1 MYVLMGGYGNRF
13 KAYFDLILD
22 FHARKNI
29 KMEMA
34 KMGRIKKA
42 YNERMGRLKTIVEE
56 KEDELKVLLEDVKHK
71 KHLLYDLMKKV
82 FLRKSDTLSEIEGFK
97 CEIEMLELSLMLET
111 NKTNQQTW
119 KYYTECELTLENLM
133 INED

>member
-1 MYVLMGGYGNRF
+1 MSSHVKICKLKINKTVEFSQLTPTLYEKYIADMYVLMGGFGNRF

-29 KMEMA
+29 KMEIT
-34 KMGRIKKA
+34 KMGKIKKA

-71 KHLLYDLMKKV
+71 KHLLYDLM
-82 FLRKSDTLSEIEGFK
+82 SISEEK
-97 CEIEMLELSLMLET
+97 
-111 NKTNQQTW
+111 
-119 KYYTECELTLENLM
+119 
-133 INED
+133 